1 MSPNI
6 FPAEC
11 YSANL
16 RSLYPAAFIKS
27 VPSTF
32 TRSHPVVYCSPACSR
47 IDRAI
52 NFCYVPPFHKFLAR
66 IHFFLPSPPS
76 SGIHR
81 SFQGKIYISSQT
93 RFLLISYDSPLL
105 YLYISS
111 IGVTFLPFAHS
122 FSLKYARDKL
132 REAQFFYSFPV
143 VFRICPLQSQIF
155 TNTNKESIALF
166 LKYQNVYVINFN
178 LCS

>member
-32 TRSHPVVYCSPACSR
+32 TRSRPVVYCSPACSR
-47 IDRAI
+47 MDRAI

-93 RFLLISYDSPLL
+93 RFLLINYDSPLL

-111 IGVTFLPFAHS
+111 IGVTFLSFAHS

-132 REAQFFYSFPV
+132 REAQFF
-143 VFRICPLQSQIF
+143 L
-155 TNTNKESIALF
+155 LF
-166 LKYQNVYVINFN
+166 SRCI
-178 LCS
+178 